1 MGIADNDFAAEQQGY
16 FSLVSRLSALIQR
29 GFYHSGWFRK
39 GRTMRVLNPYQADIP
54 QDTVV
59 EEAFNF
65 VFALKAFIEMISVR
79 TGTRGSQ

>member
-1 MGIADNDFAAEQQGY
+1 MSDQVCPN
-16 FSLVSRLSALIQR
+16 S
-29 GFYHSGWFRK
+29 
-39 GRTMRVLNPYQADIP
+39 YQADIP

>member
-29 GFYHSGWFRK
+29 ELYHSGWLRKDRIMCVLIPIKQIFRK
-39 GRTMRVLNPYQADIP
+39 TQLL
-54 QDTVV
+54 TKL
-59 EEAFNF
+59 FNF
-65 VFALKAFIEMISVR
+65 VFALKASIEMISVR